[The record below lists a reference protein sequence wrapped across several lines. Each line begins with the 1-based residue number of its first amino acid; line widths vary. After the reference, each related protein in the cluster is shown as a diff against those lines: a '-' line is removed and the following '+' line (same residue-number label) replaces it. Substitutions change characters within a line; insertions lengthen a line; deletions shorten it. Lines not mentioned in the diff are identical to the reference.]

1 MRNTLKISLLII
13 TFSVAGCYSYKP
25 PPAAV
30 SGTTFTGLTKKAHQ
44 DIPEDCTQ
52 LSLEQAKQ
60 IAIDNNPGYI
70 ATRHAMVAATAR
82 FYRSLSAYLPTIT
95 ATYNITNDKYTPE
108 NRGGVGKDGSGDFSS
123 TKGGAFNGR
132 WLIFNGLIRTMDM
145 LAAKHQEKASEALN
159 RDARRLLVEAVTVAY
174 NNILLAQE
182 NIRIAKADEVFNT
195 QLYDETK
202 LKFEAGAVPLSDVL
216 NFEIRVNNAKTTV
229 INEEY
234 NFFTARSILAEF
246 MGFTSGILP
255 ADIFPALKPQDDHFS
270 IDVGVYLDTAL
281 KNRPDLKA
289 SREVMDAAQYNVY
302 SSWGAFAPTLSFN
315 TSWGYSRT
323 DPGYSGR
330 WHYRA
335 RTQDRSFNY
344 GFDAEWV
351 LFNGGARI
359 ANLRIAQAN
368 LAAVKENVTE
378 KWIAVVAEVR
388 QAFEDRVRKGKQIKI
403 YKKNLALVT
412 KNRQLVEESYKAGN
426 ESITRLNEAQRDL
439 VSADSSYI
447 RSIIDLENA
456 KAKLNSAI
464 GVLN

>member
-1 MRNTLKISLLII
+1 MKKNIQALLLVLI
-13 TFSVAGCYSYKP
+13 FAVGGCYSYKP
-25 PPAAV
+25 PPEAI
-30 SGTTFTGLTKKAHQ
+30 SGTTFTGLTQKAHQ
-44 DIPEDCTQ
+44 DIPEGCQ
-52 LSLEQAKQ
+52 ELSLEQAKQ
-60 IAIDNNPGYI
+60 IAIENNPGYM

-82 FYRSLSAYLPTIT
+82 FYRSLSAYLPTIS
-95 ATYNITNDKYTPE
+95 ATYNIRNDKYTPS
-108 NRGGVGKDGSGDFSS
+108 NQGGVGSSGGGNFNS
-123 TKGGAFNGR
+123 TKGGAFNGN
-132 WLIFNGLIRTMDM
+132 WLIFNGLMRTMDM
-145 LAAKHQEKASEALN
+145 LAAKHEEKSSEALN
-159 RDARRLLVEAVTVAY
+159 RDARRLLVESVTVAY

-182 NIRIAKADEVFNT
+182 NIRIAQSDELFNT

-229 INEEY
+229 IDEEY
-234 NFFTARSILAEF
+234 NFFTSRSILAEF

-255 ADIFPALKPQDDHFS
+255 DDIFPSLKPKSDQFS

-289 SREVMDAAQYNVY
+289 SRENMDAAQYNVY
-302 SSWGAFAPTLSFN
+302 SSWGAFSPTLSFN

-330 WHYRA
+330 ANYRA
-335 RTQDRSFNY
+335 RSSDRSFNY
-344 GFDAEWV
+344 GFEAEWV

-359 ANLRIAQAN
+359 ASLRESQAN
-368 LAAVKENVTE
+368 LAQVREQLTG
-378 KWIAVVAEVR
+378 KWISVVAEVR

-403 YKKNLALVT
+403 YKKNLTLVT

-426 ESITRLNEAQRDL
+426 ESITRLNEAQNDL
-439 VSADSSYI
+439 ISADSSYI
-447 RSIIDLENA
+447 SSIIDLENA
-456 KAKLNSAI
+456 KAKLDSSI